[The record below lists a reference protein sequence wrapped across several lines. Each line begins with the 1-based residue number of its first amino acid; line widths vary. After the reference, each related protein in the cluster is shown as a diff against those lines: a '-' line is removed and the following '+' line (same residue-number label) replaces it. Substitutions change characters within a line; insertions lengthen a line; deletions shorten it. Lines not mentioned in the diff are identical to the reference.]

1 MEENNCHYVCSRG
14 ILKSCN
20 FHSPNPKSSC
30 HNDYQYLIDMLQSNK
45 MFNGMSIYVCSDLL
59 HFFVNKIL
67 PKITKTFILVTGD
80 SDLCVPREALSREET
95 FALLNYTYLLKWFI
109 QNTQVQDNPK
119 IVQLPIG
126 LDYHTI
132 YENPGCNLKL
142 FEESHLP
149 KDQENVLLNIVNPSS
164 SSSSNFKPFYE
175 RIPKIYVNFSISSD
189 RFRQR
194 RSSLDTIPKELLVIN
209 QVSTPRTITWQNTI
223 NYTFVLSPAGVG
235 LDCYRTWEA
244 LCLGCIPIVCI
255 PNFKQLF
262 EDLPVLIVDNWSQIT
277 VELLQNTIEQFREKV
292 FNYDKLTLSYWTNRI
307 KNGI

>member
-1 MEENNCHYVCSRG
+1 MKENNCHYISSRG

-20 FHSPNPKSSC
+20 FHSPKPKSSC
-30 HNDYQYLIDMLQSNK
+30 NNDYQYLIYMLKTNK
-45 MFNGMSIYVCSDLL
+45 MFNGMSIYVCSDLF

-67 PKITKTFILVTGD
+67 PKIKKTFILVTGD
-80 SDLCVPREALSREET
+80 SDLCVPREALTDKET
-95 FALLNYTYLLKWFI
+95 FALLNYPYLLKWFI

-132 YENPGCNLKL
+132 SENPSCNWKL
-142 FEESHLP
+142 IEEGRLP
-149 KDQENVLLNIVNPSS
+149 KEQENVLLNIANP
-164 SSSSNFKPFYE
+164 SSSNFKPFYE
-175 RIPKIYVNFSISSD
+175 RIPKIYVNFSVSND

-194 RSSLDTIPKELLVIN
+194 SASLDTIPKELLVIN

-223 NYTFVLSPAGVG
+223 NYTFVLSPTGVG
-235 LDCYRTWEA
+235 LDCHRTWEA

-277 VELLQNTIEQFREKV
+277 VELLKTIIEQFRERE